1 MRRPPLT
8 LVFLSVLLLALGTTG
23 GALMSLLRP
32 QIQEFATDRIFAARA
47 VHSLSGSREYDAEV
61 VAEIVFTIEAGL
73 SFFHTHAEGLG
84 LVILFLATLIASLVR
99 PGWLRRGLSGLIGLS
114 GLFPIGY
121 LGYSAFILLYGRDRG
136 IELAERLLLIPSGS
150 SAIVGLAV
158 LVGAVGFLLVNGR
171 AKRLAT
177 PSPAAAP
184 IGAPARGSDA
194 WRRPPRLV
202 VLAAALLITLAEV
215 GGAAMGR
222 FTPDIDA
229 FARARVLERPEV
241 HGLVGT
247 ADVDNEIVDEV
258 RVKVDGALRLFHL
271 HGEGNGLMIF
281 ALAMVIATFVRAR
294 WLRAVLYG
302 LVTLGGL
309 GFPFGYVVWAGAI
322 PLVGV
327 EPGRALAAAWVL
339 VPLGATLLLGL
350 WITTFVSGVVLLRTW
365 ARRPEEMGS
374 PARGLR
380 LPPTAVVLAAVV
392 LLVLAEIGGGAM
404 TKFKVDL
411 ERANRAE
418 VAARPLVHGLV
429 GVRQIDAPVIDTL
442 LARSDFALRLFHLHG
457 EGTALVMLA
466 GGIII
471 RNFVMSSRLAVV
483 LLTLLAAGGLLYPFG
498 YLAWS
503 AMIPVLGL
511 QPAKDLAEW
520 LFWIPFGG
528 AALVAMALVTLVL
541 ASQLI
546 LVSEPTRG
554 RP

>member
-1 MRRPPLT
+1 MRRPALI

-32 QIQEFATDRIFAARA
+32 QIQEFAADRIFAARA
-47 VHSLSGSREYDAEV
+47 IHSLSGSREYDAEV

-84 LVILFLATLIASLVR
+84 LVILFLATVITSLVR

-136 IELAERLLLIPSGS
+136 IELAEGLLLIPSGS
-150 SAIVGLAV
+150 SAIVALAV

-171 AKRLAT
+171 VRRLAT
-177 PSPAAAP
+177 PSLAAAP
-184 IGAPARGSDA
+184 IGTPARRSDA
-194 WRRPPRLV
+194 WRRPPRVV
-202 VLAAALLITLAEV
+202 VLAAALLITLAEL

-222 FTPDIDA
+222 FKPDIDA
-229 FARARVLERPEV
+229 FTRARVLERPEV
-241 HGLVGT
+241 HGLVGA

-281 ALAMVIATFVRAR
+281 ALAMVIATFVRTR

-309 GFPFGYVVWAGAI
+309 GFPLGYVVWASAI

-350 WITTFVSGVVLLRTW
+350 WVTTFVNGVVLVSTW
-365 ARRPEEMGS
+365 ARGPEETEDR
-374 PARGLR
+374 ARGLR
-380 LPPTAVVLAAVV
+380 LPPTTVILAAVA

-404 TKFKVDL
+404 TKFKADL
-411 ERANRAE
+411 ERANRAAVE
-418 VAARPLVHGLV
+418 ARPLVHGLV

-457 EGTALVMLA
+457 EGMALVMLA

-471 RNFVMSSRLAVV
+471 RNFVVSRRLAAI
-483 LLTLLAAGGLLYPFG
+483 LLVLLAAGGLLYPFG

-503 AMIPVLGL
+503 AMIPMLGL

-546 LVSEPTRG
+546 LAGEPPRG
-554 RP
+554 R

>member
-1 MRRPPLT
+1 MQRPPLT

-47 VHSLSGSREYDAEV
+47 THSLSGSREYDAEV

-84 LVILFLATLIASLVR
+84 LVILFLATVIASLVR

-114 GLFPIGY
+114 GVFPIGY
-121 LGYSAFILLYGRDRG
+121 LAYSAFILLYGRDRG

-150 SAIVGLAV
+150 SAIVALAV

-171 AKRLAT
+171 VRRLAT
-177 PSPAAAP
+177 PSLAAAP
-184 IGAPARGSDA
+184 IVTPARRSDA

-202 VLAAALLITLAEV
+202 VLAAALLITLAEL

-222 FTPDIDA
+222 FKPDIDA
-229 FARARVLERPEV
+229 FTRARVLERPEV
-241 HGLVGT
+241 HGLVGA

-271 HGEGNGLMIF
+271 HGQGNGLMIF
-281 ALAMVIATFVRAR
+281 ALAMVIATVVRTR

-309 GFPFGYVVWAGAI
+309 GFPLGYVIWAGAI
-322 PLVGV
+322 PLEGV

-350 WITTFVSGVVLLRTW
+350 WVATFVNGVVLVRTR
-365 ARRPEEMGS
+365 ARGPEETEDR
-374 PARGLR
+374 ARGLR
-380 LPPTAVVLAAVV
+380 LPPTTVILAAVV

-411 ERANRAE
+411 ERANRAAVE
-418 VAARPLVHGLV
+418 ARPLVHGLV

-457 EGTALVMLA
+457 EGMALVMLA

-471 RNFVMSSRLAVV
+471 RTFVVSRRLAAI
-483 LLTLLAAGGLLYPFG
+483 LLVLLAAGGLLYPFG

-546 LVSEPTRG
+546 VAGEPARG
-554 RP
+554 R